1 MGFKIEGWD
10 DIESFLNEYRKGLDP
25 QTFDDWARRVAE
37 TAKTMCD
44 DSACK
49 RIKPVQP
56 RQQDLEKVNLNLEL
70 DDNKVAIDC
79 ILKAIGQHQES
90 MPYSL
95 QQIYKEIKNQL
106 EAKKAG
112 F

>member
-10 DIESFLNEYRKGLDP
+10 DIERFLNDYQKGLDP
-25 QTFDDWARRVAE
+25 QAFDDWARCIAE

-44 DSACK
+44 DHTCK
-49 RIKPVQP
+49 LIKPL
-56 RQQDLEKVNLNLEL
+56 QQQKDTGNPDLNFEL
-70 DDNKVAIDC
+70 ADNKVAIDC
-79 ILKAIGQHQES
+79 MLKAIDQLQKS
-90 MPYSL
+90 MPNSL
-95 QQIYKEIKNQL
+95 QQIYKEIKIQL

>member
-1 MGFKIEGWD
+1 MNIE
-10 DIESFLNEYRKGLDP
+10 KGLTLKLLTTGQDVLP
-25 QTFDDWARRVAE
+25 KLRRRCVM
-37 TAKTMCD
+37 T
-44 DSACK
+44 ACK
-49 RIKPVQP
+49 RIKPLQL

-95 QQIYKEIKNQL
+95 EQIYKEIKNQL

>member
-1 MGFKIEGWD
+1 MSFKIEGWD
-10 DIESFLNEYRKGLDP
+10 DIENFLNEYRKGLDP
-25 QTFDDWARRVAE
+25 QTFDDWARRIAE

-44 DSACK
+44 DPACK
-49 RIKPVQP
+49 RIEPLQLRK
-56 RQQDLEKVNLNLEL
+56 QDLGKVNLNLEL
-70 DDNKVAIDC
+70 NDNKIAIDC
-79 ILKAIGQHQES
+79 ILRAIGQHQES